1 MTWQENAPH
10 ARPDRQRRPS
20 KSVCATARYQDP
32 GTREALLDTSSRV
45 GQAEAVL
52 APDEQCPEQGT
63 AERLLADRLIVEAI
77 LEEGLGGPR
86 HQELERELIRYA
98 VPVLRQLLADGQIIG
113 KAARLGRPPVGSEAW
128 LDFTGAVREEFA
140 RDMVADA
147 LPVFTRAVFGD
158 RRWSPSRGAS
168 LKTYFV
174 NACILQFAA
183 LYRKWLD
190 QQRSVR
196 PAGLQVDPAGEAG
209 IDPAA
214 EAALRDEASRVLKQ
228 IKDPQTR
235 QMLALRAVGYT
246 AEDAARRAGLTP
258 KAAEGRLARLRKA
271 LKTERD
277 STVPPSTRRPDT
289 SQGGRWAQ

>member
-1 MTWQENAPH
+1 
-10 ARPDRQRRPS
+10 
-20 KSVCATARYQDP
+20 
-32 GTREALLDTSSRV
+32 
-45 GQAEAVL
+45 
-52 APDEQCPEQGT
+52 
-63 AERLLADRLIVEAI
+63 LLADRLIVEAI
-77 LEEGLGGPR
+77 LEEGLASPR

-113 KAARLGRPPVGSEAW
+113 KATQLGRPPGGSEAW
-128 LDFTGAVREEFA
+128 LDFTSAVREEFA

-147 LPVFTRAVFGD
+147 LPVFTRAVFQD
-158 RRWSPSRGAS
+158 RRWSPARGAS

-196 PAGLQVDPAGEAG
+196 PAGLQIDPAGEAG

-235 QMLALRAVGYT
+235 EMLALRAVGYT
-246 AEDAARRAGLTP
+246 VEDAARRAGLTP

-271 LKTERD
+271 LKDGRD
-277 STVPPSTRRPDT
+277 NTVPLSARRRDT